1 MLLNVYKISKE
12 TGLMEHSGAY
22 DDLSIEM
29 ADFEVRQVTKFDR
42 MWSIGPGGSIAQ
54 IPLIVDGLVYFAS

>member
-1 MLLNVYKISKE
+1 
-12 TGLMEHSGAY
+12 MEHSGAY